1 MTKRTRRA
9 LTLAVAALAF
19 LAAAPAA
26 PAQTALN
33 IAIVSR
39 TIFFLPLWMA
49 ESKGLFKSAGI
60 DARIEIVDNGEKINA
75 ALRDGSFQ
83 VSIASPEA
91 IVADAYNNGGTLR
104 LVAGNAKRLPHFII
118 AKPAI
123 ETLAQLK
130 GATIGVLSFQEGT
143 TFLLGDI
150 AKAAGLQ
157 PADFTVTAVGGAPTR
172 WKLLQAGKIDAGLQP
187 FPLSYEAEAAG
198 FNNLGPLS
206 GLIPEYLFSGV
217 IVDET
222 WAEKNRAT
230 LVAFLRALRRG
241 DRYMVEHRDEAA
253 AVAAAELHT
262 DPALAMRALGDAE
275 RLGILAHD
283 LELPTP
289 ALARVFVAMQ
299 DAKVIAPDQHF
310 DPGKFVDESY
320 LRESR

>member
-1 MTKRTRRA
+1 MTNRVPRCLVFA
-9 LTLAVAALAF
+9 FAAVAL
-19 LAAAPAA
+19 LAAAPTVG
-26 PAQTALN
+26 AQTALN

-49 ESKGLFKSAGI
+49 ESKGFLKDEGI
-60 DARIEIVDNGEKINA
+60 DGTVQVFDNGEKINA

-83 VSIASPEA
+83 IAIASPEA
-91 IVADAYNNGGTLR
+91 IVADAYNKAGEPR

-118 AKPAI
+118 TKPAI
-123 ETLAQLK
+123 KTLAQLK

-157 PADFTVTAVGGAPTR
+157 PSDFTVTAVGGAPTR
-172 WKLLQAGKIDAGLQP
+172 WKLLQEGKIDAGLQP
-187 FPLSYEAEAAG
+187 FPLSYEAEEAG

-217 IVDET
+217 IVDAT
-222 WAEKNRAT
+222 WAQQNRAT
-230 LVAFLRALRRG
+230 VVAFLRALRRG
-241 DRYMVEHRDEAA
+241 DAYMAGHSDEAA
-253 AVAAAELHT
+253 ALAATELHT
-262 DPALAMRALGDAE
+262 DPALARRALGDAE

-283 LELPTP
+283 LELPEP

-299 DAKVIAPDQHF
+299 DAKVIAPDQKF
-310 DPGKFVDESY
+310 DPAKFVDESY
-320 LRESR
+320 LRASR

>member
-1 MTKRTRRA
+1 MTQRFPRC
-9 LTLAVAALAF
+9 LFIAVAALAF
-19 LAAAPAA
+19 LALP
-26 PAQTALN
+26 PPSGAQTKLN
-33 IAIVSR
+33 VAIVSR

-49 ESKGLFKSAGI
+49 ESKGILDAEGIAGSI
-60 DARIEIVDNGEKINA
+60 AVFDNGEKINA

-83 VSIASPEA
+83 IAIASPEA
-91 IVADAYNNGGTLR
+91 IVADAYNKGGTLR

-123 ETLAQLK
+123 KTLAQLK
-130 GATIGVLSFQEGT
+130 GATVGVLSFHEGT

-157 PADFTVTAVGGAPTR
+157 PSDFTVTAVGGAPTR
-172 WKLLQAGKIDAGLQP
+172 WKLLQEGKIDVGLQP

-222 WAEKNRAT
+222 WAEPNRAT
-230 LVAFLRALRRG
+230 VVAFLRALRRG
-241 DRYMVEHRDEAA
+241 DAYMAEHPDEAA
-253 AVAAAELHT
+253 AVAATELHS
-262 DPALAMRALGDAE
+262 DPALARRALDDADQ
-275 RLGILAHD
+275 LGILAHD
-283 LELPTP
+283 LELPEP

-299 DAKVIAPDQHF
+299 DAKVIAPGQIF
-310 DPGKFVDESY
+310 DPRKFVDESY
-320 LRESR
+320 LRASR

>member
-1 MTKRTRRA
+1 MIGWFRQVLSLAIVSGA
-9 LTLAVAALAF
+9 L
-19 LAAAPAA
+19 LAAAPAM
-26 PAQTALN
+26 AQTPLN

-49 ESKGLFKSAGI
+49 ESKGFLKDAGI
-60 DARIEIVDNGEKINA
+60 DGKIEVFDNGEKINA

-91 IVADAYNNGGTLR
+91 IVADAYNKNGTLR

-118 AKPAI
+118 TKPAI
-123 ETLAQLK
+123 KTLAQLK

-157 PADFTVTAVGGAPTR
+157 LSDFTVQAVGGAPTR
-172 WKLLQAGKIDAGLQP
+172 WKLLQEGKIDAGLQP

-230 LVAFLRALRRG
+230 LVAFLGALRRG
-241 DRYMVEHRDEAA
+241 DAYMVAHPDEAA
-253 AVAAAELHT
+253 AVAATELHT
-262 DPALAMRALGDAE
+262 DLALAKRALADCD

-283 LELPTP
+283 LELPRP
-289 ALARVFVAMQ
+289 ALARVFQAMQ
-299 DAKVIAPDQHF
+299 DAKVVGLDQAF
-310 DPGKFVDESY
+310 DPAKFTDETY
-320 LRESR
+320 LQASR